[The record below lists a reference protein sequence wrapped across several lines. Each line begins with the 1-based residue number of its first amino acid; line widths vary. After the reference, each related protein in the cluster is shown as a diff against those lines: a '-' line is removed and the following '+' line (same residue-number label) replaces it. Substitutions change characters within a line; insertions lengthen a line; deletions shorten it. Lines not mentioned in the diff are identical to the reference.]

1 MSENGKDKGKLV
13 LGLMLMMAIGAVAM
27 LLGFLGFVLCLGLK
41 LAAVGLYAWWY
52 FARLPYSS

>member
-1 MSENGKDKGKLV
+1 
-13 LGLMLMMAIGAVAM
+13 MLMMAIGAVAM

-41 LAAVGLYAWWY
+41 LAAVGLYAWLY